1 MKTIIQTILLLTF
14 VSTMLFSQV
23 IVPEP
28 GAPDIYRVWGNEKLT
43 EKEEQEYLSK
53 ITNAQLKQELQ
64 QIKKLDEKRY
74 YSILR
79 RTSYFSLPSI
89 YSIDGSGVS
98 IVGEQHGSDNLRK
111 RITELEMYSE
121 VLSTKYLHADL
132 SDKQK
137 LSSQLKTTLSEAFD
151 LRESQRKEEVE
162 KLEKKLAE
170 LKESIQIRKQNKE
183 QIVEERFRTLTGKGK
198 YLKWD

>member
-1 MKTIIQTILLLTF
+1 MKTILKITLLLL
-14 VSTMLFSQV
+14 LFTLPSIAQ
-23 IVPEP
+23 IEVPEP
-28 GAPDIYRVWGNEKLT
+28 PTPTAFYLGNEKLT

-53 ITNAQLKQELQ
+53 ISNEQLKKELKE
-64 QIKKLDEKRY
+64 IKKLDEKKY
-74 YSILR
+74 FSLLR
-79 RTSYFSLPSI
+79 RTSFMSLPSI
-89 YSIDGSGVS
+89 YSIGGNSEFMISGEREVS
-98 IVGEQHGSDNLRK
+98 ELRNK
-111 RITELEMYSE
+111 ISELELYSE
-121 VLSTKYLHADL
+121 VLGVKYQEADQAN
-132 SDKQK
+132 KQK

-183 QIVEERFRTLTGKGK
+183 QIVEERIRTLTGKGK

>member
-14 VSTMLFSQV
+14 ASTMIFSQV
-23 IVPEP
+23 VVPEP
-28 GAPDIYRVWGNEKLT
+28 DAPDIYRIWGNEKLS
-43 EKEEQEYLSK
+43 EKEEQEYLSR

-89 YSIDGSGVS
+89 YAIEGSGVS
-98 IVGEQHGSDNLRK
+98 IVGEEHGSDNLRK
-111 RITELEMYSE
+111 KITELEMYSE
-121 VLSTKYLHADL
+121 VLSTKYLHADQA
-132 SDKQK
+132 DKQK

-162 KLEKKLAE
+162 KLENKLAD

>member
-28 GAPDIYRVWGNEKLT
+28 GAPDIYRVWGNEKLS

-89 YSIDGSGVS
+89 YSIEGSGVS

-121 VLSTKYLHADL
+121 VLSTKYLHADQ

-162 KLEKKLAE
+162 KLENKLAE
-170 LKESIQIRKQNKE
+170 LKESIHIRKQNKE